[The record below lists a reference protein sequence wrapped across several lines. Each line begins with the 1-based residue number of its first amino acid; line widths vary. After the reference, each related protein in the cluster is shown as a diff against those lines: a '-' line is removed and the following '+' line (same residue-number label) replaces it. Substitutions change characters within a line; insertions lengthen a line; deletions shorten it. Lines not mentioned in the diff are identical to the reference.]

1 MVHFLYTEGVD
12 EQNGTIFAIYP
23 NPANDKITIEAQST
37 LFDLVV
43 VNMAGEVVTTQK
55 DCDSQ
60 TEISLNGLSAG
71 VYFVRLTTGD
81 TVVTRKFMK
90 K

>member
-1 MVHFLYTEGVD
+1 
-12 EQNGTIFAIYP
+12 
-23 NPANDKITIEAQST
+23 
-37 LFDLVV
+37 
-43 VNMAGEVVTTQK
+43 MAGEVVTTQK

-60 TEISLNGLSAG
+60 TEISLSGLSAG